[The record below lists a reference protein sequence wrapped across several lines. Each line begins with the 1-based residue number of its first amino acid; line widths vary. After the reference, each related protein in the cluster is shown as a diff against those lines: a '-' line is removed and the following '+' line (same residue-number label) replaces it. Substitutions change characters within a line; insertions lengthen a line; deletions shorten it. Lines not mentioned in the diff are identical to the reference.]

1 MINRWPK
8 PTYLPTPDEIERE
21 CEAIQQRWSER
32 ERLRRLLYVASDPKD
47 YASNKVDMLETKSI
61 DVLRSQ
67 SEKLLKVTNVKVADS
82 RMQQSKMRAMAPQYR
97 LHADCF

>member
-21 CEAIQQRWSER
+21 CEEIQQGWSER
-32 ERLRRLLYVASDPKD
+32 ERLRRLLYVVSDAKD

-61 DVLRSQ
+61 DVLRGQ
-67 SEKLLKVTNVKVADS
+67 SEKLKVTNVKLADS
-82 RMQQSKMRAMAPQYR
+82 LMQQSKMRAMAPQYR
-97 LHADCF
+97 LHTDCF